1 MKLLIITIL
10 TLTLSGC
17 CNIPIKDGG
26 LVVGKDTTAT
36 MDGMGVARVTNQF

>member
-1 MKLLIITIL
+1 MRFLIITIL
-10 TLTLSGC
+10 ALTLAGC

-26 LVVGKDTTAT
+26 LVVGKDTTAS